1 MPYVQETENGKI
13 YIHENVIARIAG
25 GSAMEVFGV
34 VGMASQQFLKDGFA
48 ELLGRENLT
57 KGIEVHIGEGEVN
70 LDLYI
75 IVSYGTKI
83 SEVAHNVQE
92 RIRYA
97 LHEIAGITVNHVN
110 IMVQGVRV

>member
-1 MPYVQETENGKI
+1 MPYVEETEKGKL
-13 YIHENVIARIAG
+13 YINENVIARIAG

-57 KGIEVHIGEGEVN
+57 KGIDVHIVDQEVN
-70 LDLYI
+70 LNLYI
-75 IVSYGTKI
+75 IVGYGTKI

-97 LHEIAGITVNHVN
+97 LQEIAGISVNKVN
-110 IMVQGVRV
+110 IIVQGVRV